1 MLTLNLT
8 NADSFLPQDYLT
20 SRKPRLEQAAEMLAT
35 HSGPG
40 GDFTGWVTLPRD
52 YDKEEFARIQA
63 AARRI
68 QKQSQVLVVIG
79 IGGSYLGARAVIELL
94 RSPNYNLKQKDTP
107 DVLFTGNGLSTDA
120 LLETISLIG
129 DRDFSV
135 NVISKSGTTT
145 ESAIAFRIFKGM
157 LEEKYGSRRLLG
169 CVVLTAL
176 ISGLVQFLLF
186 PGSALLGAS
195 GIVFMMIVLSS
206 LAGMREGEV
215 PLTLVLVVLLYLGGE
230 VVDAATARDSVS
242 QLTHIVGGVSGI
254 VFGFRLAR
262 AKKR

>member
-1 MLTLNLT
+1 MKRFAIRFNAPVVLSFAIISLLVLVLDSVTGGASTARLFCVYRAPLTDPLT
-8 NADSFLPQDYLT
+8 YVRFFTHVLG
-20 SRKPRLEQAAEMLAT
+20 
-35 HSGPG
+35 HSGYSHYMGNMLLLLLVGPG
-40 GDFTGWVTLPRD
+40 
-52 YDKEEFARIQA
+52 
-63 AARRI
+63 
-68 QKQSQVLVVIG
+68 
-79 IGGSYLGARAVIELL
+79 
-94 RSPNYNLKQKDTP
+94 
-107 DVLFTGNGLSTDA
+107 
-120 LLETISLIG
+120 
-129 DRDFSV
+129 
-135 NVISKSGTTT
+135 
-145 ESAIAFRIFKGM
+145 

-242 QLTHIVGGVSGI
+242 QLTHIVGGLCGAGL
-254 VFGFRLAR
+254 GFAMGRGR
-262 AKKR
+262 RI